1 MRTTQRMLAITEVGD
16 KWINENE
23 AIIEHKREG
32 IKWQLTDRF
41 FSIGAEVW
49 NMNWSRFNEGYNE
62 TRPGT
67 FKRTL
72 VESNYPWDMIKDWS
86 EEDCEAEIGAID
98 GADVL

>member
-1 MRTTQRMLAITEVGD
+1 MKTTQKMLAVTEVGD
-16 KWINENE
+16 KWINKNG
-23 AIIEHKREG
+23 AVIEHKREG

-62 TRPGT
+62 TKPGT
-67 FKRTL
+67 NKRML
-72 VESNYPWDMIKDWS
+72 VEMNYPWDMIKDWS

-98 GADVL
+98 GSDVM